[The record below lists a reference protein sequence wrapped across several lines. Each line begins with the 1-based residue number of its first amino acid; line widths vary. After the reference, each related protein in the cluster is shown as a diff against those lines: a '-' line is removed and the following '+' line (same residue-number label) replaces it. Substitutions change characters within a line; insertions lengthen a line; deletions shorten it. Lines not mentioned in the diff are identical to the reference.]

1 MADQQTIVVQVTP
14 APPSEENVASISE
27 LTLLFFG
34 AAVVIWCA
42 KQLLKLF
49 SIDSHND

>member
-1 MADQQTIVVQVTP
+1 MSEQTITVQVAP
-14 APPSEENVASISE
+14 APPSDENIASISE

-34 AAVVIWCA
+34 AAVVIWCF

>member
-1 MADQQTIVVQVTP
+1 MAEQQTIVVQVEP
-14 APPSEENVASISE
+14 APPNEENVASVAE

-34 AAVVIWCA
+34 AAVVIWCMKA
-42 KQLLKLF
+42 LLRLF

>member
-34 AAVVIWCA
+34 AAVVITCA
-42 KQLLKLF
+42 RLLMKLF
-49 SIDSHND
+49 SVDSHND